1 MNIKLMAEQLRVCR
15 ECKSNGGK
23 CNSCT
28 KASVIMDVMRSTDS
42 ESLLELDSY
51 MRHQEQLSIL
61 QRMHEAEL
69 ETQDRFVS
77 ACVKIGCFAAI
88 VLGIII
94 LGGILK

>member
-1 MNIKLMAEQLRVCR
+1 MNIKLMAEQLRRCK
-15 ECKSNGGK
+15 ECKSNGGQ

-28 KASVIMDVMRSTDS
+28 KARAIMDVMKSADA

-51 MRHQEQLSIL
+51 MHHQEQLNML

-69 ETQDRFVS
+69 ETQDRFVA
-77 ACVKIGCFAAI
+77 ACVRIGCFAAI
-88 VLGIII
+88 VLGILL